1 MQVELIIFGTAKLQ
15 HIYYHLYVVFIKLS
29 INFQFHNPYSPTS
42 IIIYMLYSFK
52 ENVCNA
58 STQDPIFFKKEK
70 KKKIK
75 IAKMDYFKKRTVDLQ
90 NQFF

>member
-1 MQVELIIFGTAKLQ
+1 
-15 HIYYHLYVVFIKLS
+15 
-29 INFQFHNPYSPTS
+29 
-42 IIIYMLYSFK
+42 MLYSFK
-52 ENVCNA
+52 ENVCNV

-75 IAKMDYFKKRTVDLQ
+75 IAKMDYFKIRTVELQ